1 MKVTRLEKISNKNKI
16 ILRNIIKFN
25 SKIKI
30 INATMIRM
38 KKKN

>member
-16 ILRNIIKFN
+16 IHMNIIKFN
-25 SKIKI
+25 WKI
-30 INATMIRM
+30 IIINTTMIRM

>member
-25 SKIKI
+25 SKISI

>member
-25 SKIKI
+25 CKIKI
-30 INATMIRM
+30 MINMMI
-38 KKKN
+38 KKLIKI